1 MAIHRKVKTNLI
13 SKKYQPKNASK
24 GGKESGLDSGGS
36 WQHRPLW
43 LFSLHQPRRVHG
55 GDHHSYTRKSA
66 GFLKKELHLVIIIF
80 FRNICRILLP
90 CYIQEPF
97 RQFVF
102 KGFVF

>member
-1 MAIHRKVKTNLI
+1 MAIHRKVTTNLI
-13 SKKYQPKNASK
+13 SKKYQPKNSSK

-66 GFLKKELHLVIIIF
+66 GFLKKELPLFIF
-80 FRNICRILLP
+80 LGTFAG
-90 CYIQEPF
+90 F
-97 RQFVF
+97 FSFFF
-102 KGFVF
+102 K